1 MLDKIYHKLLAT
13 HFPAWDKLTTA
24 QQQLIKQNAR
34 LIKAPKNSSLN
45 TSIEGCSGVLIVQ
58 SGMLRAYT
66 LSDEG
71 KEITFYRLQT
81 GDICL
86 LSASCVLPNITFDI
100 FIDTLSNCEL
110 IQIAPCIF
118 AKIMRENIHLEALT
132 YKLSTK
138 RLSAIVWAMQQMMF
152 TSFDKRLAS
161 FLLNEYQTTNSAE
174 IRMTHEQIAKLI
186 GSAREV
192 VSRMLKYFAT
202 ENYVQLTRGKVTIV
216 NRQALQN
223 IIDTK

>member
-1 MLDKIYHKLLAT
+1 MLAEIYHKLLAT
-13 HFPAWDKLTTA
+13 HFPAWDKLTEKEK
-24 QQQLIKQNAR
+24 QLLLQNAS

-45 TSIEGCSGVLIVQ
+45 TTVEGCSGVLIVK

-100 FIDTLSNCEL
+100 FIETLSNCEL
-110 IQIAPCIF
+110 IQITPCIF

-161 FLLNEYQTTNSAE
+161 FLLNECTTTNSSE
-174 IRMTHEQIAKLI
+174 IHMTHEQIAKLI

-192 VSRMLKYFAT
+192 VSRMLKYFAR
-202 ENYVQLTRGKVTIV
+202 ENYVQLTRGKVTV
-216 NRQALQN
+216 LDKQALQR
-223 IIDTK
+223 IIETK